1 MEVEKPLEGLKVLEL
16 GQLIA
21 GPFTTRI
28 LGEFGAEIIKVE
40 APGKGDPLRRWR
52 HIYKGDSL
60 WSRIQSRN
68 KKSIT
73 VDLKSNEGQQI
84 VRELAAS
91 CDIVVENFRPGT
103 LEKWNLG
110 YEDLSKENEGLIFV
124 RISGYGQ
131 TGPYKDKTG
140 FGSIGES
147 FGGLRYITGYPDRP
161 PTRVGITIGDQ
172 IAALYSIIG
181 SLMAVYHRD
190 VKGTGK
196 GQVIDVAL
204 YEAVF
209 SFMEGMVPEYDKFG
223 AVRERTG
230 ASLPGVTPSNTYECK
245 DGKHIVIGGN
255 GDSIFKRLMEAIGR
269 KDLAEDKKFQDNTGR
284 SQHAEFLDETIEAW
298 TKTQPFHEA
307 LEKLENASVPA
318 GGIYSIADI
327 MQHPHYLEREMI
339 QNFPLDKEEEV
350 KIPGVVP
357 KMSET
362 PGGTK
367 WLGPDIGEHTKEI
380 LTNYLAYDAEKMKE
394 LKDKGIID

>member
-1 MEVEKPLEGLKVLEL
+1 HIFTNEINTSEKNYLKGETYQMEVEKPLEGLKVLEL

-140 FGSIGES
+140 FGSIGEA
-147 FGGLRYITGYPDRP
+147 FGGLRY
-161 PTRVGITIGDQ
+161 
-172 IAALYSIIG
+172 
-181 SLMAVYHRD
+181 
-190 VKGTGK
+190 
-196 GQVIDVAL
+196 
-204 YEAVF
+204 
-209 SFMEGMVPEYDKFG
+209 
-223 AVRERTG
+223 
-230 ASLPGVTPSNTYECK
+230 
-245 DGKHIVIGGN
+245 
-255 GDSIFKRLMEAIGR
+255 
-269 KDLAEDKKFQDNTGR
+269 
-284 SQHAEFLDETIEAW
+284 
-298 TKTQPFHEA
+298 
-307 LEKLENASVPA
+307 
-318 GGIYSIADI
+318 
-327 MQHPHYLEREMI
+327 
-339 QNFPLDKEEEV
+339 
-350 KIPGVVP
+350 
-357 KMSET
+357 
-362 PGGTK
+362 
-367 WLGPDIGEHTKEI
+367 
-380 LTNYLAYDAEKMKE
+380 
-394 LKDKGIID
+394 